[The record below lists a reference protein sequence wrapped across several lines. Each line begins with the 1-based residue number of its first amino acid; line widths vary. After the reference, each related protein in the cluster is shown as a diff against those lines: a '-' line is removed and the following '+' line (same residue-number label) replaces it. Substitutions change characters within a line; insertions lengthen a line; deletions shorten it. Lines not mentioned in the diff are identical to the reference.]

1 MCRNANG
8 SYSIAAV
15 AGASSYLWSLS
26 GSGWSITSG
35 QGTTSITVYTTSL
48 FNGGQ
53 VKVQSKNCKDH
64 SGNRS
69 LNVAH
74 TIGCRLSADGKD
86 AETIV
91 STEAL
96 SALNAYPN
104 PTSGKATVTF
114 TSDRTA
120 KYSLRVVDMIGKV
133 LISQDV
139 AVVEGYNTK
148 EINLENVAKGIYLIS
163 VQTEEGNA
171 QTLRLIVE

>member
-1 MCRNANG
+1 M
-8 SYSIAAV
+8 
-15 AGASSYLWSLS
+15 
-26 GSGWSITSG
+26 
-35 QGTTSITVYTTSL
+35 
-48 FNGGQ
+48 
-53 VKVQSKNCKDH
+53 
-64 SGNRS
+64 
-69 LNVAH
+69 
-74 TIGCRLSADGKD
+74 
-86 AETIV
+86 
-91 STEAL
+91 
-96 SALNAYPN
+96 NAYPN